1 MNKKSLCSSTF
12 GSEIIQKQLKF
23 RKMENNNYLRLYP
36 SLGGSFSF
44 GWQVIFQKSF
54 LPLLIAV
61 ILCGLLDGPAAGVNW
76 KMDGGHFSFPFLL
89 MFPVILIGLAYSIL
103 FKPVIDYGEQY
114 MFLKAVRGEEAEIK
128 LLIEGFRTKYLN
140 IILANL
146 IVFALVMIG
155 FIMLIIPGIIIAC
168 RLAFVSYL
176 IMDKDL
182 EPIKAIEKSWQ
193 MTKGHGWTIFFMA
206 IVSFFLVIA
215 GIIVF
220 IFGVL
225 ISLMLIHAAF
235 ATLYQSVLN
244 QLDDDN
250 PIPILGVNEI

>member
-1 MNKKSLCSSTF
+1 
-12 GSEIIQKQLKF
+12 
-23 RKMENNNYLRLYP
+23 
-36 SLGGSFSF
+36 
-44 GWQVIFQKSF
+44 
-54 LPLLIAV
+54 
-61 ILCGLLDGPAAGVNW
+61 
-76 KMDGGHFSFPFLL
+76 
-89 MFPVILIGLAYSIL
+89 
-103 FKPVIDYGEQY
+103 

-146 IVFALVMIG
+146 IVFALIMIG

-244 QLDDDN
+244 QLDDEN

>member
-1 MNKKSLCSSTF
+1 
-12 GSEIIQKQLKF
+12 
-23 RKMENNNYLRLYP
+23 MENNNYLRLYP

-61 ILCGLLDGPAAGVNW
+61 ILCGLLDGPAAGANW
-76 KMDGGHFSFPFLL
+76 KTDGGNFSLPFLL

-146 IVFALVMIG
+146 IVFALIMIG

>member
-1 MNKKSLCSSTF
+1 
-12 GSEIIQKQLKF
+12 
-23 RKMENNNYLRLYP
+23 MENNNYLRLYP

-61 ILCGLLDGPAAGVNW
+61 ILCGLLDGPAAGFDW
-76 KMDGGHFSFPFLL
+76 KMDGGDFSFPFLL

-128 LLIEGFRTKYLN
+128 LLIDGFRTKYVN

-146 IVFALVMIG
+146 IVFALIMIG

-244 QLDDDN
+244 QLDDEN

>member
-1 MNKKSLCSSTF
+1 
-12 GSEIIQKQLKF
+12 
-23 RKMENNNYLRLYP
+23 MESNNFFQLYP
-36 SLGGSFSF
+36 SLGGSFSY
-44 GWQVIFQKSF
+44 GWRVIFQKSF

-61 ILCGLLDGPAAGVNW
+61 ILCGLLDGPAAGANW
-76 KMDGGHFSFPFLL
+76 KTDGGNFSFPFLL
-89 MFPVILIGLAYSIL
+89 MFPVILIGLAYSFL

-128 LLIEGFRTKYLN
+128 FLIEGFRTKYLN

-176 IMDKDL
+176 IMDKDI

-193 MTKGHGWTIFFMA
+193 MTKGQGWTIFFMA
-206 IVSFFLVIA
+206 IVSFFLFIA

-225 ISLMLIHAAF
+225 ISLMWIHAAF

-244 QLDDDN
+244 QLDDEN

>member
-1 MNKKSLCSSTF
+1 
-12 GSEIIQKQLKF
+12 
-23 RKMENNNYLRLYP
+23 MENNNYLRLYP
-36 SLGGSFSF
+36 SLGGSFSY
-44 GWQVIFQKSF
+44 GWKVIFQKSF

-61 ILCGLLDGPAAGVNW
+61 ILCGLLDGPAAGANW
-76 KMDGGHFSFPFLL
+76 KTDGGNFSLPFLL

-114 MFLKAVRGEEAEIK
+114 MFLKAVRGEDVEIK

-146 IVFALVMIG
+146 IVFALIMIG

-244 QLDDDN
+244 QLDDEN